1 MAPEAKTD
9 KQLVDQG
16 FEKNLKRLEE
26 IVQKLEDG
34 ELALE
39 ESLKLF
45 EEGVQISRAC
55 NQKLTDAEKRVKLL
69 LGVNPDGS
77 EATQDFKDGV

>member
-1 MAPEAKTD
+1 MD
-9 KQLVDQG
+9 

-26 IVQKLEDG
+26 IVHKLEDG
-34 ELALE
+34 EIPLE

-55 NQKLTDAEKRVKLL
+55 NIKLADAEKKVKQLL
-69 LGVNPDGS
+69 AVNPDGT
-77 EATQDFKDGV
+77 EVTKDFATE